1 MLCGAATDGKAPQ
14 GLVPRFWLP
23 IRSNNWSKNMVRIF
37 GLAELKFAVAALLWQ
52 FTWPNFFNTFYLL
65 LSIVTGAPP
74 QVRLAALAAVLPI
87 FGGYIIKYNLFFQM
101 GLYCSW
107 SCLTK
112 IYGGDLVILCTCT
125 FYLCLWVTLAFA
137 SHNGMPKVI

>member
-1 MLCGAATDGKAPQ
+1 MLWGAATDGKAPQ

-65 LSIVTGAPP
+65 LSIVTGARP
-74 QVRLAALAAVLPI
+74 
-87 FGGYIIKYNLFFQM
+87 
-101 GLYCSW
+101 
-107 SCLTK
+107 
-112 IYGGDLVILCTCT
+112 
-125 FYLCLWVTLAFA
+125 
-137 SHNGMPKVI
+137 